1 MFKKPCKNESAHMK
15 SRKKTKEEL
24 LKEIEKLHRIIN
36 GLERLQ
42 NAPQNVKE
50 ESEEYPNPPE
60 ESVKTCTLKP
70 TRIKGHPLLEIVGF
84 QKAELSLL
92 EVKGYYE
99 KIGSLIPDAF
109 IIADDEGRI
118 IFWNKAAEKIFGY
131 SSEEV
136 LNNDLLGILIPSE
149 YHKVFKEGFARFKKT
164 GEGSVVAKISEFN
177 TKKKNGTEFP
187 IEISLSSIKA
197 NKKWYSVAIIR
208 DVSERKKMEK
218 NLIQSHQRLEEML
231 NNTVNALVKI
241 IELRD
246 PYISGHQKRVS
257 ILALAIARELGFP
270 EREIERIKVAALVHD
285 IGKISVPTEILS
297 KPDKLAEIE
306 LSLIKT
312 HSHTGYDILMNINF
326 PWAVEEIVLQHHE
339 RIDGSG
345 YPRGLKDNEILI
357 EAKIIAV
364 ADLVEAMSSH
374 RPYRPALGIK
384 KALEEISQN
393 CGILYDPKVADTCL
407 MLFREKN
414 FEF

>member
-1 MFKKPCKNESAHMK
+1 MFKKPCKNESDHIK

-24 LKEIEKLHRIIN
+24 LREIEKLHRIIN
-36 GLERLQ
+36 GLEKLQ

-50 ESEEYPNPPE
+50 ESEEYSNPPQ

-70 TRIKGHPLLEIVGF
+70 TKIKEQSLLEIVGF
-84 QKAELSLL
+84 QKVELSLL
-92 EVKGYYE
+92 EVKGYHE
-99 KIGSLIPDAF
+99 KIGSIIPDAF
-109 IIADDEGRI
+109 IIADDQGRI

-136 LNNDLLGILIPSE
+136 LNNDLPSILIPSK
-149 YHKVFKEGFARFKKT
+149 YHKVFKEGFSRFKKT
-164 GEGSVVAKISEFN
+164 GEGSIVAKISEFN
-177 TKKKNGTEFP
+177 AKKKNGTEFP
-187 IEISLSSIKA
+187 IEISLSSIKV

-208 DVSERKKMEK
+208 DVSERKEMEK
-218 NLIQSHQRLEEML
+218 KLIQSHQRLEEML
-231 NNTVNALVKI
+231 DNAVYTLVKMV
-241 IELRD
+241 ELRD

-257 ILALAIARELGFP
+257 MLALAIAREMGFSK
-270 EREIERIKVAALVHD
+270 REIERIKVAAMVHD
-285 IGKISVPTEILS
+285 IGKISIPTEILS

-306 LSLIKT
+306 FSLIKT
-312 HSHTGYDILMNINF
+312 HSRTGHDILMNINF
-326 PWAVEEIVLQHHE
+326 PWTVEEIVLQHHE

-345 YPRGLKDNEILI
+345 YPQGLNDDEILI

-364 ADLVEAMSSH
+364 ADVVEAMSSH

-393 CGILYDPKVADTCL
+393 RGILYDPKVADTCL